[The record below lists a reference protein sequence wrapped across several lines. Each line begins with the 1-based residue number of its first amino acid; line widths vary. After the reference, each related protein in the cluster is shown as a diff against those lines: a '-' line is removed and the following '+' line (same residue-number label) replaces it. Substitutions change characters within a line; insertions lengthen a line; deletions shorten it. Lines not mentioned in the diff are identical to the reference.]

1 MWPVVTGCTAG
12 VGEQY
17 AYNLAAKNMNLLLVS
32 RSKSKLERVA
42 AKIGKDT
49 NILKLQKFEGQIK
62 NPLWITSGSD
72 YPTVEVEFVAVD
84 FSEGRNLFSP
94 ESALAGAL
102 KDKDVGI
109 LVNNVGVITKYA
121 KAKCYLLYPIFFTV
135 PNSLQ

>member
-121 KAKCYLLYPIFFTV
+121 IDYKCFLLYPSFCF
-135 PNSLQ
+135 NYSL